1 MSFSLRALA
10 ALLIATLAT
19 GLAHAQEAGL
29 QSDRDKISYM
39 VGMDVAKSVGP
50 ALPDMDIAAFERAIA
65 NGLAGGKPLLDEAA
79 AKQTSQVLMTS
90 IDARKNGKPAPAIDR
105 QKAGLLIGGNVGGS
119 LASISG
125 EVDVPMLMR
134 GFKDAT
140 TPGGNTMLTAAEAD
154 ALRASFSARISAA
167 NAAQRIARAQATV
180 KEEEAFLARN
190 KTVKGVF
197 STPSGLQYM
206 VLRQGNGVR
215 PKPGQRVK
223 VNYEGKLLDG
233 TVFDSSYERGQPAEF
248 GLDQVI
254 AGWTEGVGLM
264 PVGGKYRFWI
274 PARLGY
280 GERGTPDGS
289 IPSNATLTFDVELLG
304 VE

>member
-1 MSFSLRALA
+1 MSFSLRTLA

-19 GLAHAQEAGL
+19 GPVHAQDPGL
-29 QSDRDKISYM
+29 QSERDKVSYM
-39 VGMDVAKSVGP
+39 VGMDVSRSVAP
-50 ALPDMDIAAFERAIA
+50 ALPDMDMASFERALS

-79 AKQTSQVLMTS
+79 AKQTSQALMTR
-90 IDARKNGKPAPAIDR
+90 IDARKSGKNAAPIDNA
-105 QKAGLLIGGNVGGS
+105 KVGLLIGTSIGRS
-119 LASISG
+119 LLDISS
-125 EVDVPMLMR
+125 EIDVPMLLR
-134 GFKDAT
+134 GLKDAT
-140 TPGGNTMLTAAEAD
+140 TPGATTRLSEAEAN
-154 ALRASFSARISAA
+154 ALRASFSSRLTAA
-167 NAAQRIARAQATV
+167 KAAQRIAIAQAAL
-180 KEEEAFLARN
+180 KGEEDFLARN

-206 VLRQGNGVR
+206 VLRQGNGAR

-248 GLDQVI
+248 GLNQVI

-264 PVGGKYRFWI
+264 PIGGKYRFWI
-274 PARLGY
+274 PAKLGY

-304 VE
+304 VD